1 MSVTKYQILILFWT
15 VFGTVAFGQRTINL
29 TIDTSCFVLN
39 ASPAINGT
47 LGLYTNICE
56 QLDTLVQEVEIISNQ
71 EIIIE
76 NALSNFKLVFT
87 PNDSM
92 MPTNLYMVHSNVN
105 NVYLSCYFFNLSYPS
120 FIGQLNENDTLLIT
134 SEFIGN
140 TGPLTPLTTHFLKIW
155 RFEDGY
161 YACFATT
168 KRYPNHILLPEDYK
182 VPFGDSI
189 LLTKK
194 HIKFIKNFEEG
205 IENLVDNRYNLYHE
219 NSLTTIE
226 MNKKTISFYS
236 KGYMS
241 LIIWNEL
248 NKTKQL
254 PTKINGIKTGVY
266 SEY

>member
-1 MSVTKYQILILFWT
+1 MRITKSQILILFWT

-29 TIDTSCFVLN
+29 TIDTSCFILN
-39 ASPAINGT
+39 AQPAINGT
-47 LGLYTNICE
+47 LGLYTDISE

-71 EIIIE
+71 EIIID
-76 NALSNFKLVFT
+76 NAHEPLSSFKLVFT

-92 MPTNLYMVHSNVN
+92 MPTNQYMVHSYAN
-105 NVYLSCYFFNLSYPS
+105 NAYLSCYFFNLSYPS

-134 SEFIGN
+134 SKFIGN

-155 RFEDGY
+155 CFEDNY
-161 YACFATT
+161 YASFATT
-168 KRYPNHILLPEDYK
+168 KWYPNHIMIPEDFK
-182 VPFGDSI
+182 DPFGDSI

-248 NKTKQL
+248 NKTTANK
-254 PTKINGIKTGVY
+254 K
-266 SEY
+266 